1 MAPLLLIPALALLLC
16 PVKAGAEDARQ
27 QANDAAYLSRGAA
40 ETGDETA
47 TRDAAAR
54 PFDGS
59 RAEDNT
65 VVAPGVTR
73 KAARLAKPAAGS
85 LQAKVEPP
93 LSVEKKPDGE
103 SKLSAGLKLGGAA
116 ALGGLQGW
124 LSAGL
129 LGAVAGAGMG
139 LAAAWLFHKGDYGG
153 AFGITAGAIIGTAF
167 GGPIGGLIGAV
178 VGGLIGHFLGKLF
191 G

>member
-1 MAPLLLIPALALLLC
+1 MAPLMLIPALALLLG
-16 PVKAGAEDARQ
+16 PLPARAEGARRQ
-27 QANDAAYLSRGAA
+27 ADDAAVLSKGAA
-40 ETGDETA
+40 AAGDETSV
-47 TRDAAAR
+47 REAASR
-54 PFDGS
+54 PFDGGA
-59 RAEDNT
+59 AEDTT

-85 LQAKVEPP
+85 LSAKVEPP
-93 LSVEKKPDGE
+93 LAVEKKPDGE
-103 SKLSAGLKLGGAA
+103 GKLSAGLKLGGAA
-116 ALGGLQGW
+116 ALGALQGW

-153 AFGITAGAIIGTAF
+153 AFGITAGAIIGTAL